1 MLNFLRKLIPGT
13 EPDIENEE
21 FIDTRIEDKAL
32 DGGKGYDDIIK
43 RGDEKWQNQPQ
54 KR

>member
-1 MLNFLRKLIPGT
+1 MFEFFKRFNDVS
-13 EPDIENEE
+13 PDIENEE

-32 DGGKGYDDIIK
+32 DGGEGYDEIIK

-54 KR
+54 KK